1 MRDMVT
7 LVDYVPIATT
17 LLAAVFSTV
26 VFRRWLRRRPAPHLL
41 WWAAGI
47 ALYGVGTFAESYTT
61 LFGWREPVF
70 RLWYVSGALLGA
82 APLAQG
88 TVYLM
93 LSRRT
98 ADIMAVVLGAVVT
111 VAAISVWT
119 SPVDAALVEPHGLS
133 GRVLSWQW
141 VRAFSPF
148 INTYAVIFLVGGA
161 VVSAWRYHGDPSARH
176 RFVGNCFIAVGA
188 LLPGFGGVSARMG
201 HTEVLYVTELVGIVL
216 IWIGYAFAT
225 SGDAEPTSSFRASA
239 T

>member
-1 MRDMVT
+1 MVT
-7 LVDYVPIATT
+7 FVDYLPIATT
-17 LLAAVFSTV
+17 LLAAAFSTV

-41 WWAAGI
+41 WWALGI

-93 LSRRT
+93 LRRRT
-98 ADIMAVVLGAVVT
+98 ADVLAVILAAVVT
-111 VAAISVWT
+111 VAAASVSM

-133 GRVLSWQW
+133 GQVLSWQW
-141 VRAFSPF
+141 VRLFSPF

-161 VVSAWRYHGDPSARH
+161 IVSAWRYRGDPSTRH

-225 SGDAEPTSSFRASA
+225 SSSPASSSPASA

>member
-1 MRDMVT
+1 MVT
-7 LVDYVPIATT
+7 LVDYLPIATT
-17 LLAAVFSTV
+17 VLAAGFSTV
-26 VFRRWLRRRPAPHLL
+26 VFRRWRVRRPAPHLL

-61 LFGWREPVF
+61 LFGWKEPVF

-98 ADIMAVVLGAVVT
+98 ADILAAVLGAVVT
-111 VAAISVWT
+111 VAAVSVWA
-119 SPVDAALVEPHGLS
+119 SPVDPALVELHGLS
-133 GRVLSWQW
+133 GQVLVWQW

-161 VVSAWRYHGDPSARH
+161 VVSAWRYRGDPSVRH

-225 SGDAEPTSSFRASA
+225 SSSPTTSSSPASA